1 MATLSTHQ
9 ISSQPRVLAQSAAN
23 RADSFTSDCSRI
35 EPRAQRCAN
44 VQKRATA
51 ASLASFLN
59 KIRDNRPFALD
70 KLCKRMYLGPVAE
83 RVVSSAAT
91 QEMFAC
97 PKPRCAELCSEREF
111 GDVVRSFQA
120 LEVTE
125 LYGVGLESLEASMGR
140 GRAVLR
146 ARFAYW
152 VVAFAR
158 HEFCMIAQDPISVRH
173 RYIASRMCQANCSR
187 FSPFFRASDGC
198 RWLSITMTDTP
209 THGGTA

>member
-23 RADSFTSDCSRI
+23 RAGSFTSDCSRT
-35 EPRAQRCAN
+35 EPHAQRCAN

-51 ASLASFLN
+51 TSLASFLK

-120 LEVTE
+120 LGVTE
-125 LYGVGLESLEASMGR
+125 LYREGLQSLEASLGR

-146 ARFAYW
+146 ALLIGSW
-152 VVAFAR
+152 PLHR

-173 RYIASRMCQANCSR
+173 RYIASRMCPANCSR
-187 FSPFFRASDGC
+187 FSSFIRASDGC
-198 RWLSITMTDTP
+198 RWLSITMSDTP